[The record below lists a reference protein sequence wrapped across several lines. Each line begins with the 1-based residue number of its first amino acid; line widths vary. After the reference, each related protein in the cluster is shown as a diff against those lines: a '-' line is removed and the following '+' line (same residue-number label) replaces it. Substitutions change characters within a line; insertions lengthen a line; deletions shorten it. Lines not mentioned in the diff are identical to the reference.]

1 MSRNPT
7 NSFLSVL
14 CRLRQLLFTD
24 FDHVYLL
31 VSKTGCKN
39 TKIFSES
46 CSFMHFSFTSYCFF
60 VVFTSEIYCLCH
72 YRVQSNPRWRQEF
85 AADRKRIQR
94 GVTVKPVEFLLVPDF
109 LILNRSLEVTRKQI
123 TIIYHNFIHKFWGSQ
138 NRKQRENLDRRKKR
152 RNFVPKLQSYG
163 KEETYIH
170 QL

>member
-109 LILNRSLEVTRKQI
+109 LILNRSLAYIIHRNVLEFQELQEYRSSLLAKRPEV
-123 TIIYHNFIHKFWGSQ
+123 
-138 NRKQRENLDRRKKR
+138 ERRR
-152 RNFVPKLQSYG
+152 
-163 KEETYIH
+163 
-170 QL
+170 

>member
-46 CSFMHFSFTSYCFF
+46 YSFMHFSFTSYCFF

-109 LILNRSLEVTRKQI
+109 LILNRSLAY
-123 TIIYHNFIHKFWGSQ
+123 IIHRNVLEFQELQEYRSSDVSFVV
-138 NRKQRENLDRRKKR
+138 RREHVAELLSELLYSCN
-152 RNFVPKLQSYG
+152 S
-163 KEETYIH
+163 
-170 QL
+170 